1 MNQLIK
7 IEYKNGKPEF
17 LVIDGKKLSRFDLLA
32 IASKA
37 NDEEIAWN
45 IMNLVSRLFH
55 WEDDHTFNSLYGSVA
70 IEITV
75 DNKNDEF
82 SIHRKFNEQVNDL
95 LGSDAKIIKRI
106 NDIHHQPDS
115 WVSIKGE
122 HIPVEMKLNKF
133 NQKALKQLL
142 RYMEFYNSQKG
153 IDRKSTRLNSS
164 HVAISYA
171 V

>member
-1 MNQLIK
+1 
-7 IEYKNGKPEF
+7 
-17 LVIDGKKLSRFDLLA
+17 
-32 IASKA
+32 
-37 NDEEIAWN
+37 
-45 IMNLVSRLFH
+45 MNLASRLFH
-55 WEDDHTFNSLYGSVA
+55 WQDDHTFNSLYGSVA

-133 NQKALKQLL
+133 NQKALKQLQIG
-142 RYMEFYNSQKG
+142 RASRRE
-153 IDRKSTRLNSS
+153 R
-164 HVAISYA
+164 V
-171 V
+171 

>member
-1 MNQLIK
+1 MEQLTK

-45 IMNLVSRLFH
+45 IMNLASRLFH
-55 WEDDHTFNSLYGSVA
+55 WQDDHTFNRLYGSVA

-75 DNKNDEF
+75 DNKNNEF
-82 SIHRKFNEQVNDL
+82 SIHRKFNEQVNNY
-95 LGSDAKIIKRI
+95 LGSDAKIRKRI
-106 NDIHHQPDS
+106 NDIHHKADS

-122 HIPVEMKLNKF
+122 HIPVEMKLNNFNKKPWNQQLDFWKF
-133 NQKALKQLL
+133 L
-142 RYMEFYNSQKG
+142 
-153 IDRKSTRLNSS
+153 
-164 HVAISYA
+164 ISKK
-171 V
+171 VIVVDFN